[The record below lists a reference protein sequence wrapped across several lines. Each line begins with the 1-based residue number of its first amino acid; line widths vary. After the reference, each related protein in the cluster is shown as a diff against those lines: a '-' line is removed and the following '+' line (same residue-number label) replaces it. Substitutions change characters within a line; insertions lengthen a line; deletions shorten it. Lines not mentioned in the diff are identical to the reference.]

1 MKKKMTKNLKKLL
14 AGGIVLAGLS
24 GCMKTPAPGEF
35 REQSL
40 VCIPSLP
47 FATLVKGGKYDFEKI
62 INKDKWV
69 GIKITKHHWWSGKKE
84 PQQIL
89 FPEKSTKH
97 GFDTEGF
104 FDMIYISYNSPDGK
118 KCLDMH
124 TTKKATNGYVLKEHY
139 IFNKEKGKYVQT
151 K

>member
-1 MKKKMTKNLKKLL
+1 MIKNLKKLL

-24 GCMKTPAPGEF
+24 GCIKTPSPGEF

-47 FATLVKGGKYDFEKI
+47 YATLVKGGRYDFEKI
-62 INKDKWV
+62 TKDNKWV
-69 GIKITKHHWWSGKKE
+69 GIKIIKHHWWSGEKE

-89 FPEKSTKH
+89 FPKKSTNH

-104 FDMIYISYNSPDGK
+104 FDMIWISYDLPDGK
-118 KCLDMH
+118 RYLDMH
-124 TTKKATNGYVLKEHY
+124 TPKQATEGYVLKEHY